1 AHLGVDEAG
10 KNAADDNA
18 PFAWL
23 KIAEL
28 AADHVLIHHRHHALR
43 FGKNALDLHQLAVAI
58 ETGHA
63 KAANVGTGG
72 DHARLGFHLRS
83 ETLPIINGR
92 RGAHE
97 AVGHHA
103 EDAAL
108 QLTIKTVEH
117 REHDD
122 ERHDAERH
130 AQQGKGGYEGYELV
144 A

>member
-1 AHLGVDEAG
+1 
-10 KNAADDNA
+10 
-18 PFAWL
+18 
-23 KIAEL
+23 
-28 AADHVLIHHRHHALR
+28 
-43 FGKNALDLHQLAVAI
+43 
-58 ETGHA
+58 
-63 KAANVGTGG
+63 GG

-83 ETLPIINGR
+83 EALPVIDGR

-97 AVGHHA
+97 TVGHHA

-144 A
+144 APLCTGVAQANQYWDGLQRLPRLSATALRQSAGAAFRASALLYPPSAQK